1 MSRGDSWFVL
11 TGAPS
16 AGKTSTLA
24 RIQQAGHLTI
34 PEASR
39 AHIDEMLAS
48 GMSLG
53 DIRSDPAAHEQAI
66 LKRMLAVEAGLATNR
81 ITFFDRA
88 LHDVWAY
95 YAVHGL
101 SCDDLAEHGY
111 RPDAAYARAFLL
123 EFRELRP
130 DYARTESAALA
141 RRLEDL
147 LEEAYLRAGVP
158 VSRLPWVPIQR
169 RVGTILEAVSRLAKT
184 EHHA

>member
-16 AGKTSTLA
+16 AGKTSSLA

-39 AHIDEMLAS
+39 AHIDEMLAR
-48 GMSLG
+48 GMSLS
-53 DIRSDPAAHEQAI
+53 DIRSDPAAHEQAV
-66 LKRMLAVEAGLATNR
+66 LTRVLEVEAGLATDR
-81 ITFFDRA
+81 VTFFDRA

-101 SCDDLAEHGY
+101 PCDDLVAHGY
-111 RPDAAYARAFLL
+111 RPDAVYAHAFLL
-123 EFRELRP
+123 KFHEFRP
-130 DYARTESAALA
+130 DYARTEGATLA

-158 VSRLPWVPIQR
+158 VTRLPWVPIER
-169 RVGTILEAVSRLAKT
+169 RVSTILDAVSQLTKT
-184 EHHA
+184 EHRA

>member
-16 AGKTSTLA
+16 AGKTSALA

-39 AHIDEMLAS
+39 AHIDELLAR

-53 DIRSDPAAHEQAI
+53 EIRSDPAAHEQAI
-66 LKRMLAVEAGLATNR
+66 LKRVLTVEACLATDR
-81 ITFFDRA
+81 VTFFDRA

-101 SCDDLAEHGY
+101 PCNDLVAHGY
-111 RPDAAYARAFLL
+111 RPEAVYAHAFLL
-123 EFRELRP
+123 EFHELRH

-147 LEEAYLRAGVP
+147 LEDAYLRAGVP
-158 VSRLPWVPIQR
+158 VTRVPWVPIEQR
-169 RVGTILEAVSRLAKT
+169 VHTILDAVSRLAKPK
-184 EHHA
+184 HHA